1 MKRKLKLIGKNVLLK
16 NVYSLETD
24 NGVINESYKDIEGVL
39 EKLDKNNFFGWD
51 ICATVN
57 GQMYK
62 LDNLS
67 QILPIYK

>member
-1 MKRKLKLIGKNVLLK
+1 MERKLKLIGKKVLLK

-24 NGVINESYKDIEGVL
+24 DGIVNESYKDIEGI
-39 EKLDKNNFFGWD
+39 LDKLGPNDFFGWS

-57 GQMYK
+57 GRMYK
-62 LDNLS
+62 IDNLS

>member
-1 MKRKLKLIGKNVLLK
+1 MERKLKLIGKKVLLK
-16 NVYSLETD
+16 NVYTIKNEE
-24 NGVINESYKDIEGVL
+24 GVMTEGYTDIEGVL
-39 EKLDKNNFFGWD
+39 EKLGSNDFFGWD

-62 LDNLS
+62 IDNLS

>member
-1 MKRKLKLIGKNVLLK
+1 MERKLKLIGKNVLLK

-67 QILPIYK
+67 QILPIYN

>member
-1 MKRKLKLIGKNVLLK
+1 MERKLKLIGKNVLLK

-39 EKLDKNNFFGWD
+39 EKLDKNDFFGWD

-57 GQMYK
+57 GRMYK
-62 LDNLS
+62 LDNIS

>member
-1 MKRKLKLIGKNVLLK
+1 MQRKLKLIGKKVLLK
-16 NVYSLETD
+16 NVYNINNEE
-24 NGVINESYKDIEGVL
+24 GVMIEGYTDIEGVL
-39 EKLDKNNFFGWD
+39 EKLNKNDFFGWD

-62 LDNLS
+62 IDNLS

>member
-1 MKRKLKLIGKNVLLK
+1 MERKLKLIGKNVLLK